1 MDGEIQ
7 QLILPGMEPFF
18 RLHIGADAVR
28 AGVGT
33 RVLEP
38 HDLEQIGILVPVLFA
53 ADDAP
58 RVEFQVRDK
67 PIVIQRFMVRPETVF
82 IVNDARKPLSSGKS
96 YRKYRGFHRR
106 AVH

>member
-38 HDLEQIGILVPVLFA
+38 HDLEQVSILVPVLFA

-67 PIVIQRFMVRPETVF
+67 SIIIQRFMVRPEACLLYTS
-82 IVNDARKPLSSGKS
+82 DA
-96 YRKYRGFHRR
+96 
-106 AVH
+106 ADE

>member
-38 HDLEQIGILVPVLFA
+38 HDLEQIGY
-53 ADDAP
+53 P
-58 RVEFQVRDK
+58 RPRSFS
-67 PIVIQRFMVRPETVF
+67 
-82 IVNDARKPLSSGKS
+82 PLTM
-96 YRKYRGFHRR
+96 RR
-106 AVH
+106 A